1 MEGWAPVSK
10 DEIKKGK
17 LKWLLAKRVPKIIE
31 DPFYERM
38 NMWDKVSK
46 KLKAQKKKR
55 DEL

>member
-1 MEGWAPVSK
+1 MSK